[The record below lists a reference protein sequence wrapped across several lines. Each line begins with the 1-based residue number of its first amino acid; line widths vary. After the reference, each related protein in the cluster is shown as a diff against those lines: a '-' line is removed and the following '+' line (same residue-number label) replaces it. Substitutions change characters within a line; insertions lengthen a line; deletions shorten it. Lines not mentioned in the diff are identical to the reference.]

1 MGVKKATTSFP
12 ISTMVFTKYL
22 KQLAPDFK
30 FNAVAVNVDIQTQ
43 EHKDVHN
50 VGRSLI
56 AALSS
61 FSGGELLVEGSDGR
75 RKIPVTHKASYFEP
89 HETHSTAPW
98 KNGHRMVVVGYSVRD
113 SGKLSAENVATLRH
127 HGFDWDPHC
136 RSVESPSTLSLST
149 LRVKLL
155 DATEKRDLPQAPTTE
170 EHDLPQAPA
179 TEKRDLPQAPTTEKR
194 DLPQAPTTEERDLPQ
209 APATAERD
217 LPQASVALGE
227 LGALHV
233 NQDLELAIQDM
244 EDRASRLRDLIEQE
258 EIMSEEYRRM
268 SEESREHLLGAR
280 DQVASFLDE
289 VHTSL
294 VELERLRTTACLKA
308 MTASSPSSTTS
319 QVEEVDY
326 EAMLDALEEDLKV
339 VHTVPLVQVKDA
351 LDRWVEAIKKEVQM
365 LFQTGTL
372 RRVTHGEIKELE
384 QSGKVMM
391 APAKCVFTLKP
402 PSISGRRARRKCR
415 IVICGNYVPA
425 GSSDISLYASGAST
439 DALRVA
445 LVLSSFNNWLGAV
458 SDIASAFLLAPWPK
472 DLPPMPSV
480 HQRS

>member
-1 MGVKKATTSFP
+1 M
-12 ISTMVFTKYL
+12 
-22 KQLAPDFK
+22 
-30 FNAVAVNVDIQTQ
+30 
-43 EHKDVHN
+43 
-50 VGRSLI
+50 
-56 AALSS
+56 
-61 FSGGELLVEGSDGR
+61 
-75 RKIPVTHKASYFEP
+75 
-89 HETHSTAPW
+89 
-98 KNGHRMVVVGYSVRD
+98 
-113 SGKLSAENVATLRH
+113 
-127 HGFDWDPHC
+127 
-136 RSVESPSTLSLST
+136 
-149 LRVKLL
+149 
-155 DATEKRDLPQAPTTE
+155 
-170 EHDLPQAPA
+170 
-179 TEKRDLPQAPTTEKR
+179 
-194 DLPQAPTTEERDLPQ
+194 
-209 APATAERD
+209 
-217 LPQASVALGE
+217 
-227 LGALHV
+227 

-308 MTASSPSSTTS
+308 MTASSPSSTES

-384 QSGKVMM
+384 QSGKVLM

-425 GSSDISLYASGAST
+425 GSSDISLYASGS
-439 DALRVA
+439 LYGR
-445 LVLSSFNNWLGAV
+445 SESGFGAV
-458 SDIASAFLLAPWPK
+458 LVEQLARSGFGHCQCIFTGPVAQGLAP
-472 DLPPMPSV
+472 LRHPSTKGGEGQWGSNGLRILG
-480 HQRS
+480 H

>member
-1 MGVKKATTSFP
+1 MMK
-12 ISTMVFTKYL
+12 
-22 KQLAPDFK
+22 
-30 FNAVAVNVDIQTQ
+30 
-43 EHKDVHN
+43 
-50 VGRSLI
+50 
-56 AALSS
+56 
-61 FSGGELLVEGSDGR
+61 
-75 RKIPVTHKASYFEP
+75 
-89 HETHSTAPW
+89 
-98 KNGHRMVVVGYSVRD
+98 
-113 SGKLSAENVATLRH
+113 
-127 HGFDWDPHC
+127 
-136 RSVESPSTLSLST
+136 
-149 LRVKLL
+149 
-155 DATEKRDLPQAPTTE
+155 
-170 EHDLPQAPA
+170 
-179 TEKRDLPQAPTTEKR
+179 
-194 DLPQAPTTEERDLPQ
+194 
-209 APATAERD
+209 
-217 LPQASVALGE
+217 
-227 LGALHV
+227 HV

-289 VHTSL
+289 VRTSL
-294 VELERLRTTACLKA
+294 AELERLRTTACLKA
-308 MTASSPSSTTS
+308 MTASSSSSTTS

-351 LDRWVEAIKKEVQM
+351 LDRWVAAIKKEVQM

-445 LVLSSFNNWLGAV
+445 LVLSSLNNWLGAV

-472 DLPPMPSV
+472 DLPRYAIRPPKVVRDSGEATDSEYWVIDRALYGLRESPAIWGSFRSKRLGEARISFNGVILRFVATISDPELWLVQEECTKELYGLLVTYVDDLLYFGKRDLIEALHRFVLEEWPASDLEWINEDLAVRYLGVEIWKGKNGGFLISQQAYVEELLRTHEMQDV
-480 HQRS
+480 HPTQLPAPREWIEATELQEESEEFEEGDLRQAQRCVGEAL

>member
-1 MGVKKATTSFP
+1 M
-12 ISTMVFTKYL
+12 
-22 KQLAPDFK
+22 
-30 FNAVAVNVDIQTQ
+30 
-43 EHKDVHN
+43 
-50 VGRSLI
+50 
-56 AALSS
+56 
-61 FSGGELLVEGSDGR
+61 
-75 RKIPVTHKASYFEP
+75 
-89 HETHSTAPW
+89 
-98 KNGHRMVVVGYSVRD
+98 RD

-136 RSVESPSTLSLST
+136 RSMESPSTLPLST

-170 EHDLPQAPA
+170 E
-179 TEKRDLPQAPTTEKR
+179 R

-209 APATAERD
+209 APATEERDLPQAPATEERDLPQAPATEERDLPQAPATEERD

-308 MTASSPSSTTS
+308 MTASSPSSTES

-351 LDRWVEAIKKEVQM
+351 LGRWVEAIKKEVQM

-384 QSGKVMM
+384 QSGKVLM

-445 LVLSSFNNWLGAV
+445 LVLSSLNNWLGAV

-472 DLPPMPSV
+472 DLPRYAIRPPKVVRDSGEATDSEYWV
-480 HQRS
+480 IDRALYGLRESPAIWGSFRSKRLSEARISFDGVILRFVATISDPELWLVQEERTKELYGLLVTYVDDLLYFGKRT